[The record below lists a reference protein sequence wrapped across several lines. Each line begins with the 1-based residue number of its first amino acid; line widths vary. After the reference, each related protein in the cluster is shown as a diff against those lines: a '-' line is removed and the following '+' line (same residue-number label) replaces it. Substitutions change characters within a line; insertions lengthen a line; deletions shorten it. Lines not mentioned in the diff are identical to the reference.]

1 MCLAVT
7 GKASALTRKIPVFAQ
22 DGGGELLGK
31 QRCDQQSG
39 QKPAGLRTQNP
50 CAERLSLQFFFIPDQ
65 REWESSCNRFLS
77 LDSP

>member
-50 CAERLSLQFFFIPDQ
+50 CAERLSVPAVFFYS
-65 REWESSCNRFLS
+65 RSAGMGKLV
-77 LDSP
+77 